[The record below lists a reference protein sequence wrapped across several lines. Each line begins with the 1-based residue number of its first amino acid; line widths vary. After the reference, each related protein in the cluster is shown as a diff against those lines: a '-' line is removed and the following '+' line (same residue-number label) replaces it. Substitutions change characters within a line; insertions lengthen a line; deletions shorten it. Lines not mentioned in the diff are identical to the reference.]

1 MKNINMKN
9 FVKII
14 GLVSMIVSV
23 GAELL
28 DGYVSDKKME
38 QMIDDKISERLK
50 LEEKDDNEEEGE

>member
-50 LEEKDDNEEEGE
+50 LEEKDDNEEEEE